1 MIDGVKKM
9 AQIVKAAQKME
20 NFIKSICKL
29 LFNNNEVSNIDVY
42 LTINQMIIPKIKK
55 LYREIKDLNQYKSNQ
70 MSNLMDEIPEEFIVI
85 YQIIFR

>member
-42 LTINQMIIPKIKK
+42 LVINQMIIPKIKK

-70 MSNLMDEIPEEFIVI
+70 ISNLMDEIPEEFIVI